1 MTFNFAEY
9 RAAIRS
15 TRRADQLEELR
26 RQINAAPLSEA
37 ERDKLLRL
45 IDKQEGKR

>member
-9 RAAIRS
+9 RAAD
-15 TRRADQLEELR
+15 RRADQLEELR

-37 ERDKLLRL
+37 ERDNLRL